1 MIRKAHDVAWEIGER
16 RLSKAP
22 HVPPLAELIL
32 ILADREAVR
41 EACLEPIR
49 RLESA
54 AHSAEDATLMSH
66 CNFLLDKIRALD
78 ISGKRKD
85 GQ

>member
-1 MIRKAHDVAWEIGER
+1 MIRKLREVAFEIRNRWSPYDER
-16 RLSKAP
+16 LQKKA
-22 HVPPLAELIL
+22 LAIL
-32 ILADREAVR
+32 NLDREAVR